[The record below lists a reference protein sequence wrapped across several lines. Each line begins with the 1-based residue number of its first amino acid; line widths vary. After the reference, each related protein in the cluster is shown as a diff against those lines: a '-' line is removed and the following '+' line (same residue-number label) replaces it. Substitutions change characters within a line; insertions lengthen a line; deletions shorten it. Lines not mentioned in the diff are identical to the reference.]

1 MANREANEKLS
12 LVTNEILAKGLKAQP
27 LLRVG
32 NPYEEIVSVAKEMRA
47 DLIVVGSCIDKGLG
61 HLLVG
66 STAERVL
73 QYAPCAVLIVRGSP
87 AARPSSPN
95 AKEKAVCVLGSA
107 TALSG

>member
-1 MANREANEKLS
+1 MVNREANEKLS

-47 DLIVVGSCIDKGLG
+47 DLIVIGSCDDKGLG

-73 QYAPCAVLIVRGSP
+73 QYAPCAVLVVKCSP
-87 AARPSSPN
+87 AARPSSAN
-95 AKEKAVCVLGSA
+95 AQEKAVCASGSA
-107 TALSG
+107 TTLSR